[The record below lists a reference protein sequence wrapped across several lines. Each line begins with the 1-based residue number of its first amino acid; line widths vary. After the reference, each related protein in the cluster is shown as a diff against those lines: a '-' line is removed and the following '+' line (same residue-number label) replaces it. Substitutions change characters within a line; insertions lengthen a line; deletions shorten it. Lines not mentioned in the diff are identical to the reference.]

1 MCGIFSIYY
10 FDKDH
15 QVNQQMVADATN
27 TMIHRGPDDCGF
39 FVHNNIGLGH
49 RRLSIIDLSSGH
61 QPITNE
67 DGNIVIVYNGEIYNY
82 REIRLALISK
92 GHVFRTNCDTE
103 VIVHAYEEWGTDC
116 LHRFNGMFAFALW
129 DNRNKKLWA
138 VRDRIGIKPLYYY
151 VNKDVFICASEIKA
165 ILKTGLVRSE
175 LNENVLDAYFSVGYV
190 PGPETMFKKIR
201 KVLPG
206 HFLLVSEEGIHEHEY
221 WDLANIYEEEINE
234 HEAHE
239 KIEVLLT
246 DCVGKRLISDVPVGA
261 FLSGGLDSSV
271 VVALMSNLISP
282 EPVNTFTVAYH
293 QGYSEKQYA
302 HIVAEQFKT
311 NHHVFYLDPD
321 DFQDSIKTLLNF
333 AEEPIVEPAAI
344 ALYHIAKL
352 ARENAI
358 VLLSGEGSD
367 EVFAG
372 YYLYKFMAHLEKARR
387 LIPGNILRLCSRF
400 GSLLP
405 SLKYRKYL
413 DWLELPLEKGYQGTS
428 SYLSPSLKK
437 ELYHPDFI
445 GSKPQYLEE
454 QFAKY
459 FERVKNRDP
468 LAQMLYVDTKT
479 WLVDDLLVKADKM
492 TMAASIELR
501 VPFLDHRL
509 VETAFAFPSRLKLK
523 KGQGKYLVK
532 KIAEKYLP
540 EGIIYRKKMG
550 FPVPTNDW
558 FRGRLIDYIEDVI
571 NDLKKEG
578 WFSVSS
584 LVKLLERHRKGTEDN
599 SRILMMLVVL
609 REWQNQYEE

>member
-39 FVHNNIGLGH
+39 FVLENIGLGH

-61 QPITNE
+61 QPMTNE

-82 REIRLALISK
+82 QEIRQGLRSK

-116 LHRFNGMFAFALW
+116 LHQFNGMFAFTLW
-129 DNRNKKLWA
+129 DNRSKKLWV

-151 VNKDVFICASEIKA
+151 VDKNVFICASEIKA

-206 HFLLVSEEGIHEHEY
+206 HFLLVSEEGIQQYEY
-221 WDLANIYEEEINE
+221 WDFAEIYEEEIKE
-234 HEAHE
+234 QQARG
-239 KIEVLLT
+239 KIEALLT
-246 DCVGKRLISDVPVGA
+246 DCVRKRLISDVPVGA

-293 QGYSEKQYA
+293 QGYSENQYA
-302 HIVAEQFKT
+302 NIVAEQFNT

-372 YYLYKFMAHLEKARR
+372 YYLYNFMAHLEKARR
-387 LIPGNILRLCSRF
+387 LIPDNIRRLCPRL
-400 GSLLP
+400 GTLLP
-405 SLKYRKYL
+405 SLKHKKYL
-413 DWLELPLEKGYQGTS
+413 DWLKLPLENGYQGTS

-437 ELYHPDFI
+437 ELYHPDFMS
-445 GSKPQYLEE
+445 SKSHYLEE
-454 QFAKY
+454 QFDRY
-459 FERVKNRDP
+459 FERVKTRDP
-468 LAQMLYVDTKT
+468 LSRMLYVDTKT

-509 VETAFAFPSRLKLK
+509 VETAFALPSRLKLK
-523 KGQGKYLVK
+523 KTQGKYLVK

-540 EGIIYRKKMG
+540 ERIIYRKKMG

-558 FRGRLIDYIEDVI
+558 FRGKLIGYVEDVA

-578 WFSVSS
+578 WFSGSS
-584 LVKLLERHRKGTEDN
+584 LVKLVERHRKGIEDH

-609 REWQNQYEE
+609 REWQNQYGE